1 MYEERLEMALF
12 DKKDDVFEL
21 MERFEKGSI
30 MELELEASEG
40 MRIRLSKVNPVS
52 EPVYLPIPRDSGT
65 SAVMHHFEDAPIAG
79 GQAANAS
86 AGEPEAA
93 AGNVIKAPI
102 IGTFYMS
109 ASPEAAPY
117 VKIGDKV
124 AKGAVICILEAMKVM
139 NEIECEQDCEI
150 VEVLAKNGDQIE
162 YGQPLFR
169 IK

>member
-1 MYEERLEMALF
+1 MALF

-21 MERFEKGSI
+21 MEKFEKGSI
-30 MELELEASEG
+30 MELELEAGEG
-40 MRIRLSKVNPVS
+40 MRIRLSKVNPS
-52 EPVYLPIPRDSGT
+52 LAGSVYMPIPRDSST
-65 SAVMHHFEDAPIAG
+65 STVMHHFEDAPFTG

-86 AGEPEAA
+86 AGEPEA

-117 VKIGDKV
+117 VKVGDKV

-150 VEVLAKNGDQIE
+150 VEILANNGDQIE

-169 IK
+169 IR